1 MINFKLGSVKLIF
14 KFEFFMS
21 VALFCLIDNAGI
33 ALSTLCACIIHEIGH
48 IIASVICN
56 VKIEKITFNFGG
68 IKMLSEGKI
77 TGLSKD
83 IFILL
88 CGPAMN
94 FLAAFFYFY
103 MGLYISFSVNLIL
116 GTFNLLPFSTLDG
129 GVVLKKL
136 FERAD
141 INENIIKAIA
151 VLLAVGVCIFL
162 AFADVRN
169 PMIYA
174 VIIFL
179 AVCEIIY

>member
-1 MINFKLGSVKLIF
+1 MINFKLGSVKFIF

-21 VALFCLIDNAGI
+21 AALFCLIDNVGV
-33 ALSTLCACIIHEIGH
+33 ALSTFCACIIHEIGH
-48 IIASVICN
+48 IMASVICN
-56 VKIEKITFNFGG
+56 VKIERIIFNFGG

-77 TGLSKD
+77 TGFSKD

-103 MGLYISFSVNLIL
+103 MGLYTPFSVNLIL
-116 GTFNLLPFSTLDG
+116 GAFNLLPFSALDG
-129 GVVLKKL
+129 GVILQKL
-136 FERAD
+136 FERAE
-141 INENIIKAIA
+141 INANIIKAIA
-151 VLLAVGVCIFL
+151 ILSAVGVCIFL
-162 AFADVRN
+162 VFADVRN
-169 PMIYA
+169 FMIYA